1 MQKVSYMGDGTTTE
15 FSFNF
20 PYFENDNI
28 IVTKN
33 NTTATGYNIVGTSAA
48 PDADIPYT
56 GGKVVFDIAPS
67 NLDSITIARSLPLT
81 RTVDYQPTAKIEP
94 TTLNQDMN
102 YLMEILKDFSDDLE
116 SFATQYAEIV
126 DKESVTDLLAQITT
140 IHDEIVTV
148 SAQITALGDITTL
161 RQNVTTNTENITTN
175 STDITNLKNA
185 TNFTTT
191 GKAAITNMGMP
202 SNEFENLTLGTDGST
217 YTAPADG
224 YLYLSKN
231 STASGQRIK
240 LTRATQMS
248 VSSWSSG
255 TQNLEVV
262 LPVSKGDVITIY
274 YTAGGTTNFFRFIYA
289 NGSK

>member
-1 MQKVSYMGDGTTTE
+1 MPKVSYMGNGSTTE
-15 FSFNF
+15 FNFNF

-33 NTTATGYNIVGTSAA
+33 NVTATGYSIVGTSAGL
-48 PDADIPYT
+48 DSDIPYT
-56 GGKVVFDIAPS
+56 GGKVIFDIAPTF
-67 NLDSITIARSLPLT
+67 LDNITIERSLPLT
-81 RTVDYQPTAKIEP
+81 RVVDYQPTTKINP

-126 DKESVTDLLAQITT
+126 DKESTVDLLARITN
-140 IHDEIVTV
+140 IHNEI
-148 SAQITALGDITTL
+148 IALGNVSQIRSDIT
-161 RQNVTTNTENITTN
+161 
-175 STDITNLKNA
+175 SLKDA
-185 TNFTTT
+185 TNFSAT
-191 GKAAITNMGMP
+191 GKAAIVNMGMP
-202 SNEFENLTLGTDGST
+202 SNEYKNLTLGTDGST

-231 STASGQRIK
+231 STTSGQRVK
-240 LTRATQMS
+240 LAKGSQMS

-262 LPVSKGDVITIY
+262 LPVSKGDVISTY
-274 YTAGGTTNFFRFIYA
+274 YSADGTTNAFRFIYA
-289 NGSK
+289 NGTK